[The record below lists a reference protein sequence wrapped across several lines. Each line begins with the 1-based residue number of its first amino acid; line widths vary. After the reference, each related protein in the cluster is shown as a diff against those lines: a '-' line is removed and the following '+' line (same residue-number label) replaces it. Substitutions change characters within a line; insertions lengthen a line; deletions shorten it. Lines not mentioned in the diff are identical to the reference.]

1 MCRSHAAVRSVIGA
15 MVEEWNRPAVI
26 DMEAGIEHMSR
37 GTGQHVDTILVVIE
51 PYFKSMETGA
61 RVAELAREMGIKHV
75 YAVANKS
82 RSREDENALQQF
94 CQQRGLELIGV
105 VPEDDAVK
113 TADRLGVAIL
123 DHDETSRAVGELARI
138 VEQRLM

>member
-51 PYFKSMETGA
+51 G
-61 RVAELAREMGIKHV
+61 RHR
-75 YAVANKS
+75 
-82 RSREDENALQQF
+82 ALF
-94 CQQRGLELIGV
+94 
-105 VPEDDAVK
+105 
-113 TADRLGVAIL
+113 
-123 DHDETSRAVGELARI
+123 
-138 VEQRLM
+138 

>member
-15 MVEEWNRPAVI
+15 MVEEWSRPAVI

-37 GTGQHVDTILVVIE
+37 ATGQHVDMILVVIE

-75 YAVANKS
+75 YAIANKS
-82 RSREDENALQQF
+82 RSREDENALKQF
-94 CQQRGLELIGV
+94 CQQRGLDLIGV

-123 DHDETSRAVGELARI
+123 DHDETSPAVRELARV

>member
-15 MVEEWNRPAVI
+15 MVEEWDRPAVI

-37 GTGQHVDTILVVIE
+37 GTGQHVDTILAVIE

-61 RVAELAREMGIKHV
+61 RVAELAREMGIDRV
-75 YAVANKS
+75 YAIANKC

-94 CQQRGLELIGV
+94 CQQRGLALVGM

-113 TADRLGVAIL
+113 AADRLGIAVL
-123 DHDETSRAVGELARI
+123 DHDATSPAVRELTRV
-138 VEQRLM
+138 VEQQLL

>member
-1 MCRSHAAVRSVIGA
+1 M
-15 MVEEWNRPAVI
+15 
-26 DMEAGIEHMSR
+26 
-37 GTGQHVDTILVVIE
+37 
-51 PYFKSMETGA
+51 
-61 RVAELAREMGIKHV
+61 
-75 YAVANKS
+75 
-82 RSREDENALQQF
+82 
-94 CQQRGLELIGV
+94 